1 MFEDEK
7 DFDNFLMER
16 ADMLRPLIVD
26 YVEEYYYV
34 YLEDRK
40 FYHCLMNDHQDSTP
54 SMRYNADTF
63 SCHCFGCAQDRE
75 RPRIDI
81 YNLIQQDQEGVETFQ
96 EAVDWAWNWAKERDL
111 LDSVKDYEPSR
122 NSAKPDKP
130 KESHKEY
137 IDFCNAQLLKGN
149 NPGYEYMKAR
159 GVTDEQMKRFKFGY
173 DANVTRGTLYDER
186 AVVLPTSEY
195 AFIYRGVE
203 EKKYVWAT
211 HSEIFNLDELYRD
224 TKEPIFLVEG
234 VFDALAIMNCGYDS
248 AALITNSLKNE
259 YITLLENNPPKRPIL
274 ISLDTDERGQKGQE
288 STLNKLM
295 DKDIDITPVTL
306 VEGFKDPSECY
317 CNNRQQLKDSLKAAI
332 ESFNIDSTTKYT
344 TEYNM
349 NCNID
354 NFLKVVNENKER
366 KATPTDFTSLDILL
380 DGGLYPGL
388 YIIGAISSLGKTT
401 FSLQVMDNIAKS
413 GRDVIIFSL
422 EMSKFEMMSKSLSR
436 LSVATEDR
444 KTTREILN
452 GDIPSSVLDQYKR
465 EYSSNVYIVDGC
477 NDGITAKDI
486 YKIVKKHIDVTGNTP
501 IVMVDY
507 LQILEPEEMRGTEKQ
522 NTDKNVKTLKSIATT
537 FNTTVLAISSFNR
550 ENYNNP
556 VSLTS
561 FKESGAIEYSSDV
574 LIGLQY
580 NGMDYTPGEK
590 EKDRRTRIRNLID
603 GNNNSARQGL
613 SIKVDIKILKNRN
626 GVKGSTSLK
635 FIPKYNLFYDFIG
648 EDDEFFN

>member
-1 MFEDEK
+1 MFEDDK
-7 DFDNFLMER
+7 DFDNFLVER

-34 YLEDRK
+34 YLEDGK
-40 FYHCLMNDHQDSTP
+40 KYNCLYNDHRDSTP
-54 SMRYNADTF
+54 SMTYNAKDY
-63 SCHCFGCAQDRE
+63 SCWCYGCE
-75 RPRIDI
+75 RKADI
-81 YNLIQQDQEGVETFQ
+81 YNLIQQDHNITYVE
-96 EAVDWAWNWAKERDL
+96 AIDWAYNWAKERDL

-122 NSAKPDKP
+122 NSPKPVEKP
-130 KESHKEY
+130 KKSYKEY
-137 IDFCNAQLLKGN
+137 IDFCNLQLLKGN

-173 DANVTRGTLYDER
+173 DANTTCGDIRDER

-195 AFIYRGVE
+195 AYIYRSIEG
-203 EKKYVWAT
+203 KKYDWGGNHLV
-211 HSEIFNLDELYRD
+211 ELFNLEDLYKD

-234 VFDALAIMNCGYDS
+234 IFDALAIMSCGYDA
-248 AALITNSLKNE
+248 AALITNNISKANIE
-259 YITLLENNPPKRPIL
+259 ILENNPPTRPIL

-288 STLNKLM
+288 STLNKLK
-295 DKDIDITPVTL
+295 DKSIDITPVTI

-366 KATPTDFTSLDILL
+366 KATPTGFTSLDILL

-413 GRDVIIFSL
+413 GRDVIVFSL
-422 EMSKFEMMSKSLSR
+422 EMSKFEMMSKSISR
-436 LSVATEDR
+436 LTLATENR

-580 NGMDYTPGEK
+580 SFMDYTPGETDK
-590 EKDRRTRIRNLID
+590 NRRTRIRDNLKKCGD
-603 GNNNSARQGL
+603 LAKQGL
-613 SIKVDIKILKNRN
+613 PVDVDIKILKNRN
-626 GVKGSTSLK
+626 GAKGSTSLK

-648 EDDEFFN
+648 EDDEFFK